1 VPRRDCSLI
10 NRLTVVNY
18 FLLCSNQI
26 IYHSGKELNKGFLRI
41 SRLSNNF
48 EISLPSAKQTTQ
60 FATKKINF

>member
-1 VPRRDCSLI
+1 MPRRDCSLI

-26 IYHSGKELNKGFLRI
+26 IYHSGKGFNKGFLRI
-41 SRLSNNF
+41 SRLSNSF

-60 FATKKINF
+60 FTTKKN